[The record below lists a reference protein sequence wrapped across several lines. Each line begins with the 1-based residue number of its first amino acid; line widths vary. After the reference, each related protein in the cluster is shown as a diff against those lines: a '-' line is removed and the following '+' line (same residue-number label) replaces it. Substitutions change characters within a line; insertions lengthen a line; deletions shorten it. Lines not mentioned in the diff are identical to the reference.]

1 MDYTDP
7 VQHPITAGYGLED
20 LDRDLYNLSDLSV
33 RRVKTL
39 KSAVSP
45 TGFFLSFLSGQ
56 PSAARTSV
64 LLQANASATS
74 LSTRRRQK

>member
-33 RRVKTL
+33 RRVK
-39 KSAVSP
+39 
-45 TGFFLSFLSGQ
+45 GFTPPLTPRIGLCVRCL
-56 PSAARTSV
+56 ACA
-64 LLQANASATS
+64 
-74 LSTRRRQK
+74 K